1 MLSRWNK
8 IRQAFILA
16 GVVVCAAVLCPA
28 AAGGLLEENCEKEL
42 QKTVQELVAF
52 GDRSVGTEGNKA
64 AALYL
69 QKKLAEIGLEV
80 ALQGGEL
87 QNVVG
92 LLKGTNAAPREVL
105 IVGAHYDSAKK
116 SPGATDN
123 GAGVA
128 IVLEQARLLSR
139 LSFAYDI
146 KFAFWNGEELGGK
159 GSKAYVKEAVEKKEP
174 IALYLNYDSV
184 GFDTGKCLLDLMHN
198 NLSEKI
204 AKWVVEINE
213 QYKLG
218 YTLSQNTKKCFSD
231 HRPFW
236 DAGFCA
242 LMFHCSDHGPAHTPK
257 DTADQVSYAYAWKNA
272 KLGLILLSE
281 WNNFL
286 TRRHPPSPRL
296 RWTGREHRGDL
307 FLTGFIGLRIFP
319 AEAQPASLKSYA
331 GPGRRR
337 GDFLP
342 QGTQRTQ
349 GKDVRQMQ
357 NKAFRI

>member
-1 MLSRWNK
+1 MLNWWNK
-8 IRQAFILA
+8 IRQAVFCTGL
-16 GVVVCAAVLCPA
+16 VVCAAVLCQA
-28 AAGGLLEENCEKEL
+28 AEVGLLEENCEQQL
-42 QKTVQELVAF
+42 QTTVQELVAF
-52 GDRSVGTEGNKA
+52 GDRNVSAPGNKA
-64 AALYL
+64 VALYL
-69 QKKLAEIGLEV
+69 QKKLAEYGLEV

-105 IVGAHYDSAKK
+105 IVGAHYDSAKN

-139 LSFAYDI
+139 MSFAYDI
-146 KFAFWNGEELGGK
+146 KFAFWNGEEQGGK

-198 NLSEKI
+198 STSEKI
-204 AKWVVEINE
+204 AKRIGEINE

-218 YTLSQNTKKCFSD
+218 YTLTQNTKKCFSD

-257 DTADQVSYAYAWKNA
+257 DTADQVSYVYAWKNA
-272 KLGLILLSE
+272 KIGLILLSQ
-281 WNNFL
+281 WM
-286 TRRHPPSPRL
+286 SP
-296 RWTGREHRGDL
+296 E
-307 FLTGFIGLRIFP
+307 
-319 AEAQPASLKSYA
+319 K
-331 GPGRRR
+331 
-337 GDFLP
+337 
-342 QGTQRTQ
+342 
-349 GKDVRQMQ
+349 
-357 NKAFRI
+357 

>member
-1 MLSRWNK
+1 MVSGWTK
-8 IRQAFILA
+8 IRQTVFLA
-16 GVVVCAAVLCPA
+16 GVVVCGVSLCQAEPL
-28 AAGGLLEENCEKEL
+28 GLLEENCEQQL
-42 QKTVQELVAF
+42 QKTVQELAAF
-52 GDRSVGTEGNKA
+52 GDRNVGAEGNKA
-64 AALYL
+64 VALYL
-69 QKKLAEIGLEV
+69 QKKLAEFGLEV

-105 IVGAHYDSAKK
+105 IVGAHYDSVKK

-174 IALYLNYDSV
+174 IVLYLNYDSV

-198 NLSEKI
+198 STSEKI
-204 AKWVVEINE
+204 AKRIGEINE

-218 YTLSQNTKKCFSD
+218 YTLTQNTKKCFSD
-231 HRPFW
+231 HRPFR

-257 DTADQVSYAYAWKNA
+257 DTADQVAYAYAWKNA

-281 WNNFL
+281 WGPRKL
-286 TRRHPPSPRL
+286 T
-296 RWTGREHRGDL
+296 E
-307 FLTGFIGLRIFP
+307 
-319 AEAQPASLKSYA
+319 E
-331 GPGRRR
+331 
-337 GDFLP
+337 
-342 QGTQRTQ
+342 
-349 GKDVRQMQ
+349 
-357 NKAFRI
+357 

>member
-1 MLSRWNK
+1 MNRLQQSLLNVLLVL
-8 IRQAFILA
+8 F
-16 GVVVCAAVLCPA
+16 VVPLCPA
-28 AAGGLLEENCEKEL
+28 APLGLLEENCEQQL
-42 QKTVQELVAF
+42 QTTVQELAAF
-52 GDRSVGTEGNKA
+52 GDRNVGAPGNKA
-64 AALYL
+64 VALYL
-69 QKKLAEIGLEV
+69 QKKLAEFGLEV

-92 LLKGTNAAPREVL
+92 LLKGTNATPREVL
-105 IVGAHYDSAKK
+105 IVGAHYDSVKK

-139 LSFAYDI
+139 MSFAYDI

-198 NLSEKI
+198 STSEKI
-204 AKWVVEINE
+204 AKRIGEINE

-218 YTLSQNTKKCFSD
+218 YTLTQNTKKCFSD

-257 DTADQVSYAYAWKNA
+257 DTADQVSYAYAWKSA

-281 WNNFL
+281 WGPRKL
-286 TRRHPPSPRL
+286 T
-296 RWTGREHRGDL
+296 E
-307 FLTGFIGLRIFP
+307 
-319 AEAQPASLKSYA
+319 E
-331 GPGRRR
+331 
-337 GDFLP
+337 
-342 QGTQRTQ
+342 
-349 GKDVRQMQ
+349 
-357 NKAFRI
+357 

>member
-1 MLSRWNK
+1 MLIGWNR
-8 IRQAFILA
+8 IRQAVILA
-16 GVVVCAAVLCPA
+16 GLACVVSLCPA
-28 AAGGLLEENCEKEL
+28 VTVELNDEESEKQL
-42 QKTVQELVAF
+42 KKTVQELVAF
-52 GDRSVGTEGNKA
+52 GERNVGAEGNKA
-64 AALYL
+64 VALYL
-69 QKKLAEIGLEV
+69 QKKLAEFGLEV

-139 LSFAYDI
+139 LSFGYDI

-184 GFDTGKCLLDLMHN
+184 GFDTGKCLLDLMYN
-198 NLSEKI
+198 STSEKI
-204 AKWVVEINE
+204 AKRIGEINE

-218 YTLSQNTKKCFSD
+218 YTLTQNTKKCFSD

-272 KLGLILLSE
+272 KLGLILLS
-281 WNNFL
+281 NGINF
-286 TRRHPPSPRL
+286 
-296 RWTGREHRGDL
+296 
-307 FLTGFIGLRIFP
+307 
-319 AEAQPASLKSYA
+319 
-331 GPGRRR
+331 
-337 GDFLP
+337 
-342 QGTQRTQ
+342 
-349 GKDVRQMQ
+349 
-357 NKAFRI
+357 

>member
-1 MLSRWNK
+1 MLSGWTR
-8 IRQAFILA
+8 IRQAVIFGL
-16 GVVVCAAVLCPA
+16 VVCVALLCPA
-28 AAGGLLEENCEKEL
+28 AVGLLEENCEKEL

-69 QKKLAEIGLEV
+69 QKKLAEFGLEV

-184 GFDTGKCLLDLMHN
+184 GFDSGKCLLDLMHN

-204 AKWVVEINE
+204 AKRVVEINE

-218 YTLSQNTKKCFSD
+218 YTLTQNTKKCFSD

-242 LMFHCSDHGPAHTPK
+242 LMFHCSDHGPAHTLK

-272 KLGLILLSE
+272 KLGLILLSQ
-281 WNNFL
+281 WV
-286 TRRHPPSPRL
+286 SP
-296 RWTGREHRGDL
+296 EQ
-307 FLTGFIGLRIFP
+307 
-319 AEAQPASLKSYA
+319 AASK
-331 GPGRRR
+331 
-337 GDFLP
+337 
-342 QGTQRTQ
+342 
-349 GKDVRQMQ
+349 
-357 NKAFRI
+357 

>member
-1 MLSRWNK
+1 MLNWRSK
-8 IRQAFILA
+8 IRQTVFCA
-16 GVVVCAAVLCPA
+16 GVMLCVITLCPA
-28 AAGGLLEENCEKEL
+28 AEVGLLEENCEKQL
-42 QKTVQELVAF
+42 QKTVQELAAF
-52 GDRSVGTEGNKA
+52 GDRNVGTEGNKA
-64 AALYL
+64 VALYL
-69 QKKLAEIGLEV
+69 QKKLAEYGLEV

-92 LLKGTNAAPREVL
+92 LLKGTNAPPREVL
-105 IVGAHYDSAKK
+105 IVGAHYDSVKK

-139 LSFAYDI
+139 MSFAYDI

-198 NLSEKI
+198 STSEKI
-204 AKWVVEINE
+204 AKRIGEINE

-218 YTLSQNTKKCFSD
+218 YTLTQNTKKCFSD

-272 KLGLILLSE
+272 KLGLILLSQ
-281 WNNFL
+281 WM
-286 TRRHPPSPRL
+286 SP
-296 RWTGREHRGDL
+296 E
-307 FLTGFIGLRIFP
+307 
-319 AEAQPASLKSYA
+319 K
-331 GPGRRR
+331 
-337 GDFLP
+337 
-342 QGTQRTQ
+342 
-349 GKDVRQMQ
+349 
-357 NKAFRI
+357 